1 MAIVLDVFT
10 DLEPW
15 ALNRVGLEIYRR
27 WVEFA
32 MGMTSLGNDNPRTLA
47 HPTGR
52 YASSISFH
60 NMGPTHVAI
69 IAEESLAI
77 EAAILETGHGAVD
90 LKQKLIHGRAYPM
103 HRGYAQTMPAVFN
116 TSLRAW
122 RRNVWGRVRASGAT
136 GYARVGDT
144 GWIIP
149 AMPAYAP
156 AHYYANLVRR
166 YWGR

>member
-1 MAIVLDVFT
+1 MSVIDVYT

-15 ALNRVGLEIYRR
+15 ALTRVGLEIYRR

-32 MGMTSLGNDNPRTLA
+32 MGESSLGNDNPRRLI

-52 YASSISFH
+52 YASSLTFQQ
-60 NMGPTHVAI
+60 MGPTQVAI
-69 IAEESLAI
+69 MVDRTLAP
-77 EAAILETGHGAVD
+77 EAAILETGHGVID
-90 LKQKLIHGRAYPM
+90 LKTKLVRGRAYPM
-103 HRGYAQTMPAVFN
+103 HRGNAQTMRPRFDR
-116 TSLRAW
+116 SLRAW
-122 RRNVWGRVRASGAT
+122 RANVWGQVRASGAM
-136 GYARVGDT
+136 GFASVGDT

-166 YWGR
+166 YWGI